1 MRFQCSSCGRI
12 VAVDDV
18 DAGIMV
24 QCGHCGSVV
33 QVPPTRLSRGS
44 VIADFII
51 RRTIGQ
57 GGMGTVY
64 LSHQIT
70 LDRPAALKILAESY
84 TNNAEFVA
92 CFIKEARAAAKLNHP
107 HIVQA
112 YAVGEDDGLL
122 YFAMENIDGET
133 MKDVLE
139 REGVIPVDQALN
151 IIQQIAEALNYAWNE
166 QKLIHCDIKPDNI
179 MLTSTGR
186 AKLADLGLARVT
198 GDMSDAD
205 DDEVMGTPQYISP
218 EALTGAPM
226 DTRSDIYSLGA
237 TFYQL
242 VTGRLAFDGSTAAE
256 IAKKH
261 LAEPL
266 IPPRS
271 VNKDIPESVSRII
284 MKMMAKNPSMRY
296 QDASELIDDL
306 RNARRGKLAGPA
318 TESEILSGGVSRTS
332 ARVVRPAG
340 GAAMAGVGVPDP
352 QNDRARNLY
361 NLKKRQQDEARKAR
375 MMITIACVVLVLT
388 VGGGLGFVWWWNNL
402 GPRAKAKL
410 EEKKRLE
417 AEAHRNRDT
426 ELSLAVDA
434 IEALRRD
441 DAPAREV
448 LAKCEEFILHDYKP
462 SPDSVKDEQAPNRFN
477 AVYLEVDESLLASAR
492 DAESRKLLRAIAQ
505 RKSEAEAAEVARL
518 RALQTAEERR
528 IADEFAQKAEQ
539 RRQEQSARNAMELSE
554 RLVREKEYFAGTMI
568 EQTRHEHLDRAERDY
583 ADWFQTLDR
592 NAQDTDE
599 AVAEVARPYRD
610 WARTVLDNIA
620 GAKAIREN
628 TYNGNTILADTQIGY
643 GPSGICRV
651 KSINNG
657 LVKAVMVDGKM
668 FQFEFDEL
676 PLKQRLVLLKKGAG
690 EAGHSDALYFYL
702 LLYGD
707 FAGAKTIAADDEN
720 AKEITEYVISSY
732 FKYAIEN
739 ADEKGLEELKEKYGS
754 MREFRNAMSA
764 LNKQTNP

>member
-12 VAVDDV
+12 VAVDDI

-51 RRTIGQ
+51 RRAIGQ

-84 TNNAEFVA
+84 ANNAEFVA
-92 CFIKEARAAAKLNHP
+92 LFIKEARAAAKLNHP

-151 IIQQIAEALNYAWNE
+151 VIQQIAEALNYAWIE

-237 TFYQL
+237 TFYQF
-242 VTGRLAFDGSTAAE
+242 VTGRLAFDGATAAE

-261 LAEPL
+261 LTEPL

-306 RNARRGKLAGPA
+306 RNARRGKLAGPS
-318 TESEILSGGVSRTS
+318 TDSEVLVSKNS
-332 ARVVRPAG
+332 ARVARPSGGGTVLDAG
-340 GAAMAGVGVPDP
+340 ADR
-352 QNDRARNLY
+352 QNDRARNIY
-361 NLKKRQQDEARKAR
+361 NLKKRQQDEARKTQT
-375 MMITIACVVLVLT
+375 MILIACLVLVVSLIAA
-388 VGGGLGFVWWWNNL
+388 GILFYFNN
-402 GPRAKAKL
+402 AKAQ
-410 EEKKRLE
+410 EERRQKEALE
-417 AEAHRNRDT
+417 AAERELQRDT
-426 ELSLAVDA
+426 PMTLAVDEIVA
-434 IEALRRD
+434 FSRANPTDKRGLLDKGEAFI
-441 DAPAREV
+441 
-448 LAKCEEFILHDYKP
+448 AKNYQPTKP
-462 SPDSVKDEQAPNRFN
+462 KEDQALMTFR
-477 AVYLEVDESLLASAR
+477 AVFQEVDEAMMTSTR
-492 DAESRKLLRAIAQ
+492 DLESRKLRKQIAQ
-505 RKSEAEAAEVARL
+505 RKDDAEAREEARRRAE
-518 RALQTAEERR
+518 QAEQDR
-528 IADEFAQKAEQ
+528 QKAEEYA
-539 RRQEQSARNAMELSE
+539 RQAAQLRKEQSARTAMELSE
-554 RLVREKEYFAGTMI
+554 RLAREKEYFVGHMI
-568 EQTRHEHLDRAERDY
+568 DQTRHEHLDRAEKDY
-583 ADWFQTLDR
+583 ADWFQNLDR
-592 NAQDTDE
+592 YSQDSDE

-610 WARTVLDNIA
+610 WAKAVLDNIA

-657 LVKAVMVDGKM
+657 VVKAVMVDNKP
-668 FQFEFDEL
+668 FQFDFDDL

-690 EAGHSDALYFYL
+690 EAGHADALYFYL
-702 LLYGD
+702 LLYGE
-707 FAGAKTIAADDEN
+707 FAGAKEIAADDEA
-720 AKEITEYVISSY
+720 AKEITSYVIASY
-732 FKYAIEN
+732 FKHALDI
-739 ADEKGLEELKEKYGS
+739 ADEKGLEELKAKYGT
-754 MREFRNAMSA
+754 MREFRNALSA
-764 LNKQTNP
+764 RNKQNNP

>member
-12 VAVDDV
+12 VAVDDI

-51 RRTIGQ
+51 RRAIGQ

-84 TNNAEFVA
+84 ANNAEFVA
-92 CFIKEARAAAKLNHP
+92 LFIKEARAAAKLNHP

-151 IIQQIAEALNYAWNE
+151 VIQQIAEALNYAWIE

-237 TFYQL
+237 TFYQF
-242 VTGRLAFDGSTAAE
+242 VTGRLAFDGATAAE

-261 LAEPL
+261 LTEPL

-306 RNARRGKLAGPA
+306 RNARRGKLAGPS
-318 TESEILSGGVSRTS
+318 TDSEVLVSKNSARAARPSGGGTVLD
-332 ARVVRPAG
+332 AG
-340 GAAMAGVGVPDP
+340 ADR
-352 QNDRARNLY
+352 QNDRARNIY
-361 NLKKRQQDEARKAR
+361 NLKKRQQDEARKTQT
-375 MMITIACVVLVLT
+375 MILIACLVLVVSLIAA
-388 VGGGLGFVWWWNNL
+388 GILFYFNN
-402 GPRAKAKL
+402 AKAQ
-410 EEKKRLE
+410 EERRQKEALE
-417 AEAHRNRDT
+417 AAERELQRDT
-426 ELSLAVDA
+426 PMTLAVDEIVA
-434 IEALRRD
+434 FSRANPTDKRGLLD
-441 DAPAREV
+441 
-448 LAKCEEFILHDYKP
+448 KCEAFIAKNYQPTKP
-462 SPDSVKDEQAPNRFN
+462 KEDQALMTFR
-477 AVYLEVDESLLASAR
+477 AVFQEVDEAMMTSTR
-492 DAESRKLLRAIAQ
+492 DLESRKLRKQIAQ
-505 RKSEAEAAEVARL
+505 RKDDAEAREEARRRAE
-518 RALQTAEERR
+518 QAEQDR
-528 IADEFAQKAEQ
+528 QKAEEYA
-539 RRQEQSARNAMELSE
+539 RQAAQLRKEQSARTAMELSE
-554 RLVREKEYFAGTMI
+554 RLAREKEYFVGHMI
-568 EQTRHEHLDRAERDY
+568 DQTRHEHLDRAEKDY
-583 ADWFQTLDR
+583 ADWFQNLDR
-592 NAQDTDE
+592 YSQDSDE

-610 WARTVLDNIA
+610 WAKAVLDNIA

-657 LVKAVMVDGKM
+657 VVKAVMVDNKP
-668 FQFEFDEL
+668 FQFDFDDL

-690 EAGHSDALYFYL
+690 EAGHADALYFYL
-702 LLYGD
+702 LLYGE
-707 FAGAKTIAADDEN
+707 FAGAKEIVADDEA
-720 AKEITEYVISSY
+720 AKEITSYVIASY
-732 FKYAIEN
+732 FKHALDI
-739 ADEKGLEELKEKYGS
+739 ADEKGLEELKAKYGT
-754 MREFRNAMSA
+754 MREFRNALSA
-764 LNKQTNP
+764 RNKQNNP

>member
-12 VAVDDV
+12 VAVDDI

-51 RRTIGQ
+51 RRAIGQ

-84 TNNAEFVA
+84 ANNAEFVA
-92 CFIKEARAAAKLNHP
+92 LFIKEARAAAKLNHP

-151 IIQQIAEALNYAWNE
+151 IIQQIAEALNYAWIE

-237 TFYQL
+237 TFYQF
-242 VTGRLAFDGSTAAE
+242 VTGRLAFDGATAAE

-261 LAEPL
+261 LTEPL

-306 RNARRGKLAGPA
+306 RNARRGKLAGPS
-318 TESEILSGGVSRTS
+318 TDSEVLVSKNSARAARPSGGGTVLD
-332 ARVVRPAG
+332 AG
-340 GAAMAGVGVPDP
+340 ADR
-352 QNDRARNLY
+352 QNDRARNIY
-361 NLKKRQQDEARKAR
+361 NLKKRQQDEARKTQT
-375 MMITIACVVLVLT
+375 MILIACLVLVVSLIAA
-388 VGGGLGFVWWWNNL
+388 GILFYFNN
-402 GPRAKAKL
+402 AKAQ
-410 EEKKRLE
+410 EERRQKEALE
-417 AEAHRNRDT
+417 AAERELQRDT
-426 ELSLAVDA
+426 PMTLAVDEIVA
-434 IEALRRD
+434 FSRANPTDKRGLLD
-441 DAPAREV
+441 
-448 LAKCEEFILHDYKP
+448 KCEAFIAKNYQPTKP
-462 SPDSVKDEQAPNRFN
+462 KEDQALMTFR
-477 AVYLEVDESLLASAR
+477 AVFQEVDEAMMTSTR
-492 DAESRKLLRAIAQ
+492 DLESRKLRKQIAQ
-505 RKSEAEAAEVARL
+505 RKDDAEAREEARRRAE
-518 RALQTAEERR
+518 QAEQDR
-528 IADEFAQKAEQ
+528 QKAEEYA
-539 RRQEQSARNAMELSE
+539 RQAAQLRKEQSARTAMELSE
-554 RLVREKEYFAGTMI
+554 RLAREKEYFVGHMI
-568 EQTRHEHLDRAERDY
+568 DQTRHEHLDRAEKDY
-583 ADWFQTLDR
+583 ADWFQNLDR
-592 NAQDTDE
+592 YSQDSDE

-610 WARTVLDNIA
+610 WAKAVLDNIA

-657 LVKAVMVDGKM
+657 VVKAVMVDNKP
-668 FQFEFDEL
+668 FQFDFDDL

-690 EAGHSDALYFYL
+690 EAGHADALYFYL
-702 LLYGD
+702 LLYGE
-707 FAGAKTIAADDEN
+707 FAGAKEIAADDEA
-720 AKEITEYVISSY
+720 AKEITSYVIASY
-732 FKYAIEN
+732 FKHALEIAY
-739 ADEKGLEELKEKYGS
+739 EKGLEELKSKYGT
-754 MREFRNAMSA
+754 MREFRNALSA
-764 LNKQTNP
+764 RNKQNNP

>member
-12 VAVDDV
+12 VAVDDI

-51 RRTIGQ
+51 RRAIGQ

-84 TNNAEFVA
+84 ANNAEFVA
-92 CFIKEARAAAKLNHP
+92 LFIKEARAAAKLNHP

-151 IIQQIAEALNYAWNE
+151 VIQQIAEALNYAWIE

-237 TFYQL
+237 TFYQF

-261 LAEPL
+261 LTEPL
-266 IPPRS
+266 IPPRA

-284 MKMMAKNPSMRY
+284 IKMMAKNPSMRY

-318 TESEILSGGVSRTS
+318 TESEILNGGIRPSTRAART
-332 ARVVRPAG
+332 PG
-340 GAAMAGVGVPDP
+340 GTVIAGVPEAK
-352 QNDRARNLY
+352 NDRARNIY
-361 NLKKRQQDEARKAR
+361 NLKKRQQDEARKTR
-375 MMITIACVVLVLT
+375 VMILIACIVLVVAL
-388 VGGGLGFVWWWNNL
+388 VLGGIAWYFNN
-402 GPRAKAKL
+402 AKAR
-410 EEKKRLE
+410 EERARRE
-417 AEAHRNRDT
+417 AAEAKERELQRDT
-426 ELSLAVDA
+426 PMTLAVDEIVA
-434 IEALRRD
+434 FSRENPTDKRGLLDKCEAYIAKNFQPGKPKEEQAEMTFRAVFLEVDETMMASARDLESRKLRKLIAQRRD
-441 DAPAREV
+441 DA
-448 LAKCEEFILHDYKP
+448 
-462 SPDSVKDEQAPNRFN
+462 
-477 AVYLEVDESLLASAR
+477 
-492 DAESRKLLRAIAQ
+492 
-505 RKSEAEAAEVARL
+505 EAAEEAR
-518 RALQTAEERR
+518 RR
-528 IADEFAQKAEQ
+528 AEQ
-539 RRQEQSARNAMELSE
+539 AAEDKRKAREYAEQADQLRREQSARLAMELSE
-554 RLVREKEYFAGTMI
+554 RLARDKEYFAGRMI
-568 EQTRHEHLDRAERDY
+568 DQTRHEHLDRVEKDY
-583 ADWFQTLDR
+583 ADWYQTLER
-592 NAQDTDE
+592 QSQDSDE
-599 AVAEVARPYRD
+599 AIAEVARPYRD
-610 WARTVLDNIA
+610 WARSVLDNIA

-628 TYNGNTILADTQIGY
+628 TYNGNTILADTQVGY
-643 GPSGICRV
+643 GPSGICSV

-657 LVKAVMVDGKM
+657 IVKAVMVDGKP
-668 FQFEFDEL
+668 FQFEFDDL
-676 PLKQRLVLLKKGAG
+676 PLTQRLVLLKKGAG
-690 EAGHSDALYFYL
+690 EAGHTDALYFYL

-707 FAGAKTIAADDEN
+707 FAGAKTIAADDEA
-720 AKEITEYVISSY
+720 AKEITAYVIASY
-732 FKYAIEN
+732 FKLALDD
-739 ADEKGLEELKEKYGS
+739 ADEKEIGELRSKYGT
-754 MREFRNAMSA
+754 MREFRNALA
-764 LNKQTNP
+764 AKNRQNNP

>member
-51 RRTIGQ
+51 RRAIGQ

-84 TNNAEFVA
+84 ANNAEFVA
-92 CFIKEARAAAKLNHP
+92 LFIKEARAAAKLNHP

-151 IIQQIAEALNYAWNE
+151 IIQQIAEALNYAWIE

-198 GDMSDAD
+198 DDMSDSD
-205 DDEVMGTPQYISP
+205 EDEVMGTPQYISP

-237 TFYQL
+237 TFYQF

-261 LAEPL
+261 LTEPL

-284 MKMMAKNPSMRY
+284 IKMMAKNPSMRY

-306 RNARRGKLAGPA
+306 RNARRGKIAGPS
-318 TESEILSGGVSRTS
+318 TESEILSGGSQTS
-332 ARVVRPAG
+332 ARVARPVGGSTVLAG
-340 GAAMAGVGVPDP
+340 SAEPK
-352 QNDRARNLY
+352 NDRARNIY
-361 NLKKRQQDEARKAR
+361 NLKKRQQDEARKTR
-375 MMITIACVVLVLT
+375 TMILIACVVLVVSL
-388 VGGGLGFVWWWNNL
+388 VAAGILFYFNN
-402 GPRAKAKL
+402 AKAR
-410 EEKKRLE
+410 EERARKE
-417 AEAHRNRDT
+417 AAEAAERELQRDT
-426 ELSLAVDA
+426 PMTLAVDEIVA
-434 IEALRRD
+434 FSRANPSDKKGLLEKCEAYIAKDFQPGKPKEEQAEITFRAVFLEVDEAMMASTRDLESRKLRKLIAQRRD
-441 DAPAREV
+441 DA
-448 LAKCEEFILHDYKP
+448 
-462 SPDSVKDEQAPNRFN
+462 
-477 AVYLEVDESLLASAR
+477 
-492 DAESRKLLRAIAQ
+492 
-505 RKSEAEAAEVARL
+505 EAAEEARR
-518 RALQTAEERR
+518 RAQQAEEDRR
-528 IADEFAQKAEQ
+528 RADEYAQQADQLRK
-539 RRQEQSARNAMELSE
+539 EQSARTAMELSE
-554 RLVREKEYFAGTMI
+554 RLIREKEYFAGRMI

-583 ADWFQTLDR
+583 ADWYQTLDR
-592 NAQDTDE
+592 QAQDPDE
-599 AVAEVARPYRD
+599 AIASVARPYRD

-643 GPSGICRV
+643 GPSGICYV

-657 LVKAVMVDGKM
+657 IVKAAMVDKKL
-668 FQFEFDEL
+668 FQFNFDDL
-676 PLKQRLVLLKKGAG
+676 PLTQRLVLLKKGAG

-707 FAGAKTIAADDEN
+707 FEGAKTIAADDDT
-720 AKEITEYVISSY
+720 AKEITSYVINSY
-732 FKYAIEN
+732 FSHALED
-739 ADEKGLEELKEKYGS
+739 ADQKEIDELKAKYGNL
-754 MREFRNAMSA
+754 REFRNAMA
-764 LNKQTNP
+764 NRKQNNP

>member
-12 VAVDDV
+12 VAVDDI

-51 RRTIGQ
+51 RRAIGQ

-84 TNNAEFVA
+84 ANNAEFVA
-92 CFIKEARAAAKLNHP
+92 LFIKEARAAAKLNHP

-139 REGVIPVDQALN
+139 REGAIPVDQALN
-151 IIQQIAEALNYAWNE
+151 VIQQIAEALNYAWVE

-198 GDMSDAD
+198 GDMSDSD

-237 TFYQL
+237 TFYQF
-242 VTGRLAFDGSTAAE
+242 VTGRLAFDGNSAAE

-261 LAEPL
+261 LTEPL

-306 RNARRGKLAGPA
+306 RNARRGKLAGPS
-318 TESEILSGGVSRTS
+318 TESEILAAGSKTATRVARPVGGGTVLD
-332 ARVVRPAG
+332 
-340 GAAMAGVGVPDP
+340 GAVDR
-352 QNDRARNLY
+352 QNDRARNIY
-361 NLKKRQQDEARKAR
+361 NLKKRQQDEARRTRVVILIACLVLLVSLVAAGILFYFNNAKAR
-375 MMITIACVVLVLT
+375 EE
-388 VGGGLGFVWWWNNL
+388 
-402 GPRAKAKL
+402 RARREA
-410 EEKKRLE
+410 
-417 AEAHRNRDT
+417 AEAAERELQRDT
-426 ELSLAVDA
+426 PMTLAVDEIVA
-434 IEALRRD
+434 FSRANPTDKRGLLDKCEAFIAKNFRPTKPKEDEALMTFR
-441 DAPAREV
+441 
-448 LAKCEEFILHDYKP
+448 
-462 SPDSVKDEQAPNRFN
+462 
-477 AVYLEVDESLLASAR
+477 AVFQEVDEGMMSSTR
-492 DAESRKLLRAIAQ
+492 DLEARKLRKLIAQ
-505 RKSEAEAAEVARL
+505 RKDDAEAAEEARR
-518 RALQTAEERR
+518 RAEQAA
-528 IADEFAQKAEQ
+528 ADKQKAEEYAQ
-539 RRQEQSARNAMELSE
+539 QAAQLRKEQSARNALALSE
-554 RLVREKEYFAGTMI
+554 RLVQEKEYFAGRMI
-568 EQTRHEHLDRAERDY
+568 EQTRHDHLDRAEKDY
-583 ADWFQTLDR
+583 ADWCQTLER
-592 NAQDTDE
+592 HTQDSDE
-599 AVAEVARPYRD
+599 AVAEIARPYRD
-610 WARTVLDNIA
+610 WARVVLDSIA

-628 TYNGNTILADTQIGY
+628 TYNGNTILADTQIGF

-657 LVKAVMVDGKM
+657 VVKAVTVDNKP
-668 FQFEFDEL
+668 FQFDFDEL

-690 EAGHSDALYFYL
+690 EAGHTDALYFYL

-707 FAGAKTIAADDEN
+707 FAGAKEIAADDDN
-720 AKEITEYVISSY
+720 AKAITDYVIASY
-732 FKYAIEN
+732 FKHAIEN
-739 ADEKGLEELKEKYGS
+739 ADEKALDDLKARYGT

-764 LNKQTNP
+764 RNKSTNP

>member
-12 VAVDDV
+12 VAVDDI

-51 RRTIGQ
+51 RRAIGQ

-84 TNNAEFVA
+84 ANNAEFVA
-92 CFIKEARAAAKLNHP
+92 LFIKEARAAAKLNHP

-151 IIQQIAEALNYAWNE
+151 IIQQIAEALNYAWIE

-198 GDMSDAD
+198 GDMNDSEE
-205 DDEVMGTPQYISP
+205 DEVMGTPQYISP

-237 TFYQL
+237 TFYQF
-242 VTGRLAFDGSTAAE
+242 VTGRLAFDGATAAE

-261 LAEPL
+261 LTEPL

-306 RNARRGKLAGPA
+306 RNARRGKLAGPS
-318 TESEILSGGVSRTS
+318 TDSEVLVGGSKN
-332 ARVVRPAG
+332 APRVARPAG
-340 GAAMAGVGVPDP
+340 GGTVLDGSGDR
-352 QNDRARNLY
+352 QNDRARNIY
-361 NLKKRQQDEARKAR
+361 NLKKRQQDEARKTQN
-375 MMITIACVVLVLT
+375 MILIAAIVLVISLIAA
-388 VGGGLGFVWWWNNL
+388 GILFYFNN
-402 GPRAKAKL
+402 AKAR
-410 EEKKRLE
+410 EERARRE
-417 AEAHRNRDT
+417 AAEAVERELQRDT
-426 ELSLAVDA
+426 AMTLAVDEIVA
-434 IEALRRD
+434 FSRTNPSDKRGLLD
-441 DAPAREV
+441 
-448 LAKCEEFILHDYKP
+448 KCEFFISKNYQPGKP
-462 SPDSVKDEQAPNRFN
+462 KEEQALMTFR
-477 AVYLEVDESLLASAR
+477 AVFQEVDESMMASAR
-492 DAESRKLLRAIAQ
+492 DLEARKLRKLIAQ
-505 RKSEAEAAEVARL
+505 RKDDAEAAAEARQ
-518 RALQTAEERR
+518 RAEQAAADRRRAEEYAQQADQLRR
-528 IADEFAQKAEQ
+528 
-539 RRQEQSARNAMELSE
+539 EQSARTAMELAE
-554 RLVREKEYFAGTMI
+554 RLAREKEYFAGRMI
-568 EQTRHEHLDRAERDY
+568 DQTRHEHLDRAEKDY

-592 NAQDTDE
+592 NAQDSDE

-628 TYNGNTILADTQIGY
+628 TYNGNTILAETQIGY
-643 GPSGICRV
+643 GPSGICLV

-657 LVKAVMVDGKM
+657 IVKAAMVDGKL
-668 FQFEFDEL
+668 FQFDFDDL

-707 FAGAKTIAADDEN
+707 FAGAKTIAADDDN
-720 AKEITEYVISSY
+720 AKAVTAYVIDSY
-732 FKYAIEN
+732 FKHAIEN
-739 ADEKGLEELKEKYGS
+739 ADEKSLEDLKEKYGT
-754 MREFRNAMSA
+754 MREFRNALSA
-764 LNKQTNP
+764 WTKQNNP

>member
-51 RRTIGQ
+51 RRAIGQ

-84 TNNAEFVA
+84 ANNAEFVA
-92 CFIKEARAAAKLNHP
+92 LFIKEARAAAKLNHP

-133 MKDVLE
+133 MKDVLA

-151 IIQQIAEALNYAWNE
+151 IIQQIAEALNYAWIE

-226 DTRSDIYSLGA
+226 DARSDIYSLGA
-237 TFYQL
+237 TFYQF

-261 LAEPL
+261 LTEPL

-271 VNKDIPESVSRII
+271 VNRDIPESVSRII
-284 MKMMAKNPSMRY
+284 IKMMAKNPSMRY

-306 RNARRGKLAGPA
+306 RNARRGKVAGPA
-318 TESEILSGGVSRTS
+318 TDSEILMGGGPGISSRIS
-332 ARVVRPAG
+332 RPG
-340 GAAMAGVGVPDP
+340 GAALAGSSEPK
-352 QNDRARNLY
+352 NDRARNIY
-361 NLKKRQQDEARKAR
+361 NLKKRQQDEARKTQ
-375 MMITIACVVLVLT
+375 MMILIACAVLIVSL
-388 VGGGLGFVWWWNNL
+388 VAAGILFYFNN
-402 GPRAKAKL
+402 AKAR
-410 EEKKRLE
+410 EERARRE
-417 AEAHRNRDT
+417 AAEAAERELQRDT
-426 ELSLAVDA
+426 PMTLAVDEIVA
-434 IEALRRD
+434 YSRSNPYDKKGLLE
-441 DAPAREV
+441 
-448 LAKCEEFILHDYKP
+448 KCEAFINKKFEP
-462 SPDSVKDEQAPNRFN
+462 EQGRAKEEN
-477 AVYLEVDESLLASAR
+477 AEMVFRAIFLEVDEAMMASAR
-492 DAESRKLLRAIAQ
+492 DLEVRKLRKHIAELRD
-505 RKSEAEAAEVARL
+505 K
-518 RALQTAEERR
+518 AEEEEENRR
-528 IADEFAQKAEQ
+528 RRAQADEDRRRADEYKEHAEQ
-539 RRQEQSARNAMELSE
+539 LRKEQNARAAMELSE
-554 RLVREKEYFAGTMI
+554 RLIREKEYFAACMI
-568 EQTRHEHLDRAERDY
+568 DQTRHEHLDRVEQDY
-583 ADWFQTLDR
+583 ADWYRTLDR
-592 NAQDTDE
+592 IVQGSEDV
-599 AVAEVARPYRD
+599 VADVARPYRD
-610 WARTVLDNIA
+610 WARSVLDNIA
-620 GAKAIREN
+620 GARAIREN

-643 GPSGICRV
+643 GPSGICTV

-657 LVKAVMVDGKM
+657 VVKAALVDKKL
-668 FQFEFDEL
+668 FQFNFDDL
-676 PLKQRLVLLKKGAG
+676 PLSQRLVLLKKGAG
-690 EAGHSDALYFYL
+690 EADYSDALYFYL

-707 FAGAKTIAADDEN
+707 FEGAKTIAADDDA
-720 AKEITEYVISSY
+720 AKEITSYVIASY
-732 FKYAIEN
+732 FNHALEN
-739 ADEKGLEELKEKYGS
+739 ADQKDLDELKAKYGK
-754 MREFRNAMSA
+754 MPEFRSAMA
-764 LNKQTNP
+764 ARKQNNP

>member
-12 VAVDDV
+12 VAVDDI

-51 RRTIGQ
+51 RRAIGQ

-84 TNNAEFVA
+84 ANNAEFVA
-92 CFIKEARAAAKLNHP
+92 LFIKEARAAAKLNHP

-133 MKDVLE
+133 MKDVLA

-151 IIQQIAEALNYAWNE
+151 IIQQIAEALNYAWIE

-226 DTRSDIYSLGA
+226 DARSDIYSLGA
-237 TFYQL
+237 TFYQF
-242 VTGRLAFDGSTAAE
+242 VTGRLAFDGATAAE

-261 LAEPL
+261 LTEPL

-306 RNARRGKLAGPA
+306 RNARRGKLAGPS
-318 TESEILSGGVSRTS
+318 TDSEVLSGVSKTGTLI
-332 ARVVRPAG
+332 ARPTGGTVLE
-340 GAAMAGVGVPDP
+340 GAAER
-352 QNDRARNLY
+352 QNDRARNIY
-361 NLKKRQQDEARKAR
+361 NLKKRQQDEARKTR
-375 MMITIACVVLVLT
+375 IVILIACLVL
-388 VGGGLGFVWWWNNL
+388 FVSLVAAGILFYFNN
-402 GPRAKAKL
+402 AKAR
-410 EEKKRLE
+410 EERARKE
-417 AEAHRNRDT
+417 AAAAVERELQRDT
-426 ELSLAVDA
+426 PMTLAVDEIVA
-434 IEALRRD
+434 FSHANPTDKRGLLE
-441 DAPAREV
+441 
-448 LAKCEEFILHDYKP
+448 KCEAFIAKNFEPTKP
-462 SPDSVKDEQAPNRFN
+462 KEEQALMTFRAIFQ
-477 AVYLEVDESLLASAR
+477 EVDEAVMASTR
-492 DAESRKLLRAIAQ
+492 DLESRKLRKQIAQ
-505 RKSEAEAAEVARL
+505 LKDEAEAAEDAKR
-518 RALQTAEERR
+518 RAEQAAEDRRKAEEY
-528 IADEFAQKAEQ
+528 AQQAEQ
-539 RRQEQSARNAMELSE
+539 LRKEQSARRAMELSE
-554 RLVREKEYFAGTMI
+554 RLAREKEYFAWRMI
-568 EQTRHEHLDRAERDY
+568 DQSLRDHMDRVEKDY
-583 ADWFQTLDR
+583 ADWFQILDR
-592 NAQDTDE
+592 HAQDSDE
-599 AVAEVARPYRD
+599 AVATVARPYRD
-610 WARTVLDNIA
+610 WARNVLDNIA
-620 GAKAIREN
+620 GAKAIHEN
-628 TYNGNTILADTQIGY
+628 TYNGNTILAETQVGY
-643 GPSGICRV
+643 GPSGICTV

-657 LVKAVMVDGKM
+657 IVKAVMVDNKP
-668 FQFEFDEL
+668 FQFEFDDL
-676 PLKQRLVLLKKGAG
+676 PQKQRLVLLKKGAG

-707 FAGAKTIAADDEN
+707 FTGAKTIAADDN
-720 AKEITEYVISSY
+720 SAKEIVAYVIASY
-732 FKYAIEN
+732 FEHALEDS
-739 ADEKGLEELKEKYGS
+739 DEKSRAELQAKYGT
-754 MREFRNAMSA
+754 MREFRSA
-764 LNKQTNP
+764 LSAWNKQHNP

>member
-1 MRFQCSSCGRI
+1 

-51 RRTIGQ
+51 RRAIGQ

-84 TNNAEFVA
+84 ANNAEFVA
-92 CFIKEARAAAKLNHP
+92 LFIKEARAAAKLNHP

-151 IIQQIAEALNYAWNE
+151 IIQQIAEALNYAWIE

-198 GDMSDAD
+198 GDMSDSD
-205 DDEVMGTPQYISP
+205 EDEVMGTPQYISP

-237 TFYQL
+237 TFYQF

-261 LAEPL
+261 LTEPL

-284 MKMMAKNPSMRY
+284 IKMMAKNPSMRY

-306 RNARRGKLAGPA
+306 RNARRGKIAGPS
-318 TESEILSGGVSRTS
+318 TESEILSGGSQSSTRV
-332 ARVVRPAG
+332 ARPVGGGTVLAG
-340 GAAMAGVGVPDP
+340 ATDP
-352 QNDRARNLY
+352 KNDRARNIY
-361 NLKKRQQDEARKAR
+361 NLKKRQQDEARKTR
-375 MMITIACVVLVLT
+375 TMIMIACAVL
-388 VGGGLGFVWWWNNL
+388 FVSLIAAGILFYFNN
-402 GPRAKAKL
+402 AKAR
-410 EEKKRLE
+410 EERARKE
-417 AEAHRNRDT
+417 AAEAAERELQRDT
-426 ELSLAVDA
+426 EMTRAVDEIVA
-434 IEALRRD
+434 FSRVNPTDRKALLEKCEAYIAMDYQPGKPKEEQAEMTFRAVFLEVDEAMMASARDLESRKLRKLIAQRRD
-441 DAPAREV
+441 DA
-448 LAKCEEFILHDYKP
+448 
-462 SPDSVKDEQAPNRFN
+462 
-477 AVYLEVDESLLASAR
+477 
-492 DAESRKLLRAIAQ
+492 
-505 RKSEAEAAEVARL
+505 EAAEEARRRAQQAEEDRRRADEYAQQADRL
-518 RALQTAEERR
+518 R
-528 IADEFAQKAEQ
+528 K
-539 RRQEQSARNAMELSE
+539 EQSARTAMELSE
-554 RLVREKEYFAGTMI
+554 RLVREKEYFAGRMI
-568 EQTRHEHLDRAERDY
+568 EQTHHEHLDRAERDY
-583 ADWFQTLDR
+583 ADWYQTLDR
-592 NAQDTDE
+592 QSQDPDE
-599 AVAEVARPYRD
+599 AVASVARPYRD
-610 WARTVLDNIA
+610 WAKTVLDNIA

-643 GPSGICRV
+643 GPSGICYV

-657 LVKAVMVDGKM
+657 IVKAAMVDKKL
-668 FQFEFDEL
+668 FQFNFDDL
-676 PLKQRLVLLKKGAG
+676 PLSQRLVLLKKGAG

-707 FAGAKTIAADDEN
+707 FEGAKTIAADDDT
-720 AKEITEYVISSY
+720 AKEITSYVINSY
-732 FKYAIEN
+732 FNHALED
-739 ADEKGLEELKEKYGS
+739 ADQKEIDELKAKYGNL
-754 MREFRNAMSA
+754 REFRSAMA
-764 LNKQTNP
+764 NRKQNNP

>member
-12 VAVDDV
+12 VAVDDI

-51 RRTIGQ
+51 RRAIGQ

-92 CFIKEARAAAKLNHP
+92 LFIKEARAAAKLNHP

-139 REGVIPVDQALN
+139 REGAIPVDQALN
-151 IIQQIAEALNYAWNE
+151 VIQQIAEALNYAWVE

-237 TFYQL
+237 TFYQF

-261 LAEPL
+261 LTEPL

-284 MKMMAKNPSMRY
+284 MKMMAKNPAMRY

-318 TESEILSGGVSRTS
+318 TESEILNGGGKPASHVARPVGGGTVLAS
-332 ARVVRPAG
+332 AA
-340 GAAMAGVGVPDP
+340 DH
-352 QNDRARNLY
+352 QNDRARNIY
-361 NLKKRQQDEARKAR
+361 NLKKRQQDEARKTR
-375 MMITIACVVLVLT
+375 VMILIAGLVLL
-388 VGGGLGFVWWWNNL
+388 VSLVAAGILFYFNN
-402 GPRAKAKL
+402 AKAR
-410 EEKKRLE
+410 EERARKE
-417 AEAHRNRDT
+417 AAEAAERELQRDT
-426 ELSLAVDA
+426 PMTLAVDEIVAFSRANPTDKRGLLDKCEAFIAKNFQPTKPKEDQALMTFRA
-434 IEALRRD
+434 IFQEVDESMMTSTRDLESRKLRKLIAQRRD
-441 DAPAREV
+441 DA
-448 LAKCEEFILHDYKP
+448 
-462 SPDSVKDEQAPNRFN
+462 
-477 AVYLEVDESLLASAR
+477 
-492 DAESRKLLRAIAQ
+492 
-505 RKSEAEAAEVARL
+505 EAAEEARR
-518 RALQTAEERR
+518 RAEQAAEDKRK
-528 IADEFAQKAEQ
+528 ADEYA
-539 RRQEQSARNAMELSE
+539 RQADQLRKEQSARTAQELAE
-554 RLVREKEYFAGTMI
+554 RLVREKEYFAGRMI
-568 EQTRHEHLDRAERDY
+568 DQTRHDHLDRAEKDY
-583 ADWFQTLDR
+583 ADWFQNLDR
-592 NAQDTDE
+592 HAQDSDE

-610 WARTVLDNIA
+610 WARIVLDDIA

-651 KSINNG
+651 RSINNG
-657 LVKAVMVDGKM
+657 IVKAVMVDGKL
-668 FQFEFDEL
+668 FQFDFDEL

-690 EAGHSDALYFYL
+690 EAGHADALYFYL

-707 FAGAKTIAADDEN
+707 FAGAKEIVADDDE
-720 AKEITEYVISSY
+720 AKKIADYVIASY
-732 FKYAIEN
+732 FKYALEN
-739 ADEKGLEELKEKYGS
+739 ADEKTLDELKAKYGT
-754 MREFRNAMSA
+754 MREFRNALSA
-764 LNKQTNP
+764 RNRQTNP

>member
-12 VAVDDV
+12 VAVDDI

-51 RRTIGQ
+51 RRAIGQ

-84 TNNAEFVA
+84 ANNAEFVA
-92 CFIKEARAAAKLNHP
+92 LFIKEARAAAKLNHP

-133 MKDVLE
+133 MKDVLD
-139 REGVIPVDQALN
+139 REGAIPVDQALN
-151 IIQQIAEALNYAWNE
+151 VIQQIAEALNYAWIE

-198 GDMSDAD
+198 GDMSDAE

-237 TFYQL
+237 TFYQF

-261 LAEPL
+261 LTEPL

-284 MKMMAKNPSMRY
+284 IKMMAKNPSMRY

-306 RNARRGKLAGPA
+306 RNARRGKIAGPA
-318 TESEILSGGVSRTS
+318 TESEVLSSGAKNASRVARPIGGGTVLD
-332 ARVVRPAG
+332 
-340 GAAMAGVGVPDP
+340 GAADR
-352 QNDRARNLY
+352 QNDRARNIY
-361 NLKKRQQDEARKAR
+361 NLKKRQQDEARKTR
-375 MMITIACVVLVLT
+375 VVIMIACFVLLISLAAAGVL
-388 VGGGLGFVWWWNNL
+388 FYFNN
-402 GPRAKAKL
+402 AKAR
-410 EEKKRLE
+410 EERARKE
-417 AEAHRNRDT
+417 AAEAAERERQRDT
-426 ELSLAVDA
+426 PMTLAVDEIVA
-434 IEALRRD
+434 FSRANPSDKRGLLDKCEAFIAKNFQPTKPKEDQALILFRTIFQEVDESMMSSTRDLESRKLRKLIAQRRD
-441 DAPAREV
+441 DA
-448 LAKCEEFILHDYKP
+448 
-462 SPDSVKDEQAPNRFN
+462 
-477 AVYLEVDESLLASAR
+477 
-492 DAESRKLLRAIAQ
+492 
-505 RKSEAEAAEVARL
+505 EAAEEARR
-518 RALQTAEERR
+518 RALQAAEDKRKAEEYAQQ
-528 IADEFAQKAEQ
+528 ADQLRK
-539 RRQEQSARNAMELSE
+539 EQSARIAMELSE
-554 RLVREKEYFAGTMI
+554 RLIREKEYFAGSMI
-568 EQTRHEHLDRAERDY
+568 EQTRHEHLERAEKDY

-592 NAQDTDE
+592 HSQDSDE
-599 AVAEVARPYRD
+599 AVASIARPYRD
-610 WARTVLDNIA
+610 WAKTVLDNIA

-628 TYNGNTILADTQIGY
+628 TYNGNTILAETQIGY

-657 LVKAVMVDGKM
+657 VVKAVMVDGKQ
-668 FQFEFDEL
+668 FQFNFDDL

-690 EAGHSDALYFYL
+690 EAGYTDALYFYL

-707 FAGAKTIAADDEN
+707 FAGAKEIVADDDS
-720 AKEITEYVISSY
+720 AKEIANYVIASY
-732 FKYAIEN
+732 FKHALEN
-739 ADEKGLEELKEKYGS
+739 ADEKMLEELKAKYGT
-754 MREFRNAMSA
+754 MREFRAALSA
-764 LNKQTNP
+764 RNGQAN

>member
-1 MRFQCSSCGRI
+1 
-12 VAVDDV
+12 
-18 DAGIMV
+18 MV

-51 RRTIGQ
+51 RRAIGQ

-84 TNNAEFVA
+84 ANNAEFVA
-92 CFIKEARAAAKLNHP
+92 LFIKEARAAAKLNHP

-151 IIQQIAEALNYAWNE
+151 IIQQIAEALNYAWIE

-198 GDMSDAD
+198 GDMNDAE

-237 TFYQL
+237 TFYQF
-242 VTGRLAFDGSTAAE
+242 VTGRLAFDGSSAAE

-261 LAEPL
+261 LTEPL

-271 VNKDIPESVSRII
+271 VNRDIPESVSRII

-318 TESEILSGGVSRTS
+318 TDSEVLAGGSKAA
-332 ARVVRPAG
+332 ARVARPVGGSTVLDGAG
-340 GAAMAGVGVPDP
+340 DR
-352 QNDRARNLY
+352 QNDRARNIY
-361 NLKKRQQDEARKAR
+361 NLKKRQQDEARRTRGVILIACIVLFISLVAAGILFYFNNAKAR
-375 MMITIACVVLVLT
+375 EE
-388 VGGGLGFVWWWNNL
+388 
-402 GPRAKAKL
+402 RARREA
-410 EEKKRLE
+410 
-417 AEAHRNRDT
+417 AEAAERELQRDT
-426 ELSLAVDA
+426 PMTLAVDEIVA
-434 IEALRRD
+434 FSRANPTDKRGLLD
-441 DAPAREV
+441 
-448 LAKCEEFILHDYKP
+448 KCEAFIAKDYQPTKP
-462 SPDSVKDEQAPNRFN
+462 KEDQALMTFR
-477 AVYLEVDESLLASAR
+477 AVFQEVDESMMSSTR
-492 DAESRKLLRAIAQ
+492 DLESRKLRKLIAQ
-505 RKSEAEAAEVARL
+505 RKDDAEAAEEARR
-518 RALQTAEERR
+518 RAEQAAEDKRR
-528 IADEFAQKAEQ
+528 ADEYAQQADQLRK
-539 RRQEQSARNAMELSE
+539 EQSARTAMELAE
-554 RLVREKEYFAGTMI
+554 RLLREKEYYAGRMI
-568 EQTRHEHLDRAERDY
+568 EQTRLEHLDRAERDY
-583 ADWFQTLDR
+583 ADWLQNLER
-592 NAQDTDE
+592 YAQDSDE

-610 WARTVLDNIA
+610 WAKAVQDNIA

-628 TYNGNTILADTQIGY
+628 TYNGNTILADTQVGY

-657 LVKAVMVDGKM
+657 IVKAVMVDNKP

-707 FAGAKTIAADDEN
+707 FAGAKEIAADDDN
-720 AKEITEYVISSY
+720 AKELTTYFINSY
-732 FKYAIEN
+732 FKHVLDI
-739 ADEKGLEELKEKYGS
+739 ADEKVLEEIKAKYGT

-764 LNKQTNP
+764 RNKQTNP

>member
-51 RRTIGQ
+51 RRAIGQ

-84 TNNAEFVA
+84 ANNAEFVA
-92 CFIKEARAAAKLNHP
+92 LFIKEARAAAKLNHP

-151 IIQQIAEALNYAWNE
+151 IIQQIAEALNYAWIE

-198 GDMSDAD
+198 GDMSDSD
-205 DDEVMGTPQYISP
+205 EDEVMGTPQYISP

-237 TFYQL
+237 TFYQF

-261 LAEPL
+261 LTEPL

-284 MKMMAKNPSMRY
+284 VKMMAKNPSMRY

-306 RNARRGKLAGPA
+306 RNARRGKIAGPS
-318 TESEILSGGVSRTS
+318 TESEILSGGSQTS
-332 ARVVRPAG
+332 ARVARPVGGSTVLAG
-340 GAAMAGVGVPDP
+340 ATDP
-352 QNDRARNLY
+352 KNDRARNIY
-361 NLKKRQQDEARKAR
+361 NLKKRQQDEARKTQT
-375 MMITIACVVLVLT
+375 MILIACAVLVVSLIAA
-388 VGGGLGFVWWWNNL
+388 GILFYFNN
-402 GPRAKAKL
+402 AKAR
-410 EEKKRLE
+410 EERARKE
-417 AEAHRNRDT
+417 AAEAAERELQRDT
-426 ELSLAVDA
+426 EMTRAVDEIVA
-434 IEALRRD
+434 FSRVNPTDRKALLEKCEAYIAMDYQPGKPKEEQAEMTFRAVFLEVDEAMMASARDLESRKLRKLIAQRRD
-441 DAPAREV
+441 DA
-448 LAKCEEFILHDYKP
+448 
-462 SPDSVKDEQAPNRFN
+462 
-477 AVYLEVDESLLASAR
+477 
-492 DAESRKLLRAIAQ
+492 
-505 RKSEAEAAEVARL
+505 EAAEEARRRAQQAEEDRRRADEYAQQADRL
-518 RALQTAEERR
+518 R
-528 IADEFAQKAEQ
+528 K
-539 RRQEQSARNAMELSE
+539 EQSARTAMELSE
-554 RLVREKEYFAGTMI
+554 RLVREKEYFAGRMI
-568 EQTRHEHLDRAERDY
+568 EQTHHEHLDRAERDY
-583 ADWFQTLDR
+583 ADWYQTLDR
-592 NAQDTDE
+592 QSQDPDE
-599 AVAEVARPYRD
+599 AVASVARPYRD
-610 WARTVLDNIA
+610 WAKTVLDNIA

-643 GPSGICRV
+643 GPSGICYV

-657 LVKAVMVDGKM
+657 IVKAAMVDKKL
-668 FQFEFDEL
+668 FQFNFDDL
-676 PLKQRLVLLKKGAG
+676 PLSQRLVLLKKGAG

-707 FAGAKTIAADDEN
+707 FEGAKTIAADDDT
-720 AKEITEYVISSY
+720 AKEITSYVINSY
-732 FKYAIEN
+732 FNHALED
-739 ADEKGLEELKEKYGS
+739 ADQKEIDELKAKYGNL
-754 MREFRNAMSA
+754 REFRSAMA
-764 LNKQTNP
+764 NRKQNNP

>member
-12 VAVDDV
+12 VAVDDI

-51 RRTIGQ
+51 RRAIGQ

-84 TNNAEFVA
+84 ANNAEFVA
-92 CFIKEARAAAKLNHP
+92 LFIKEARAAAKLNHP

-139 REGVIPVDQALN
+139 REGAIPVDQALN
-151 IIQQIAEALNYAWNE
+151 IIQQIAEALNYAWIE

-237 TFYQL
+237 TFYQF
-242 VTGRLAFDGSTAAE
+242 VTGRLAFDGNTAAE

-261 LAEPL
+261 LTEPL

-271 VNKDIPESVSRII
+271 VNKDIPETVSRII

-306 RNARRGKLAGPA
+306 RNARRGKLAGPS
-318 TESEILSGGVSRTS
+318 TESEILSSGAKNAVRV
-332 ARVVRPAG
+332 ARPSAG
-340 GAAMAGVGVPDP
+340 GTVIDGAGDR
-352 QNDRARNLY
+352 QNDRARNIY
-361 NLKKRQQDEARKAR
+361 NLKKRQQDEARKTKT
-375 MMITIACVVLVLT
+375 MILIACIVLVVSLIAA
-388 VGGGLGFVWWWNNL
+388 GILFYFNN
-402 GPRAKAKL
+402 AKAR
-410 EEKKRLE
+410 EERARKE
-417 AEAHRNRDT
+417 AAEAAERELQRDT
-426 ELSLAVDA
+426 PMTLAVDEIVA
-434 IEALRRD
+434 FSRANPTDKRGLLD
-441 DAPAREV
+441 
-448 LAKCEEFILHDYKP
+448 KCEAFIAKNFQPTKP
-462 SPDSVKDEQAPNRFN
+462 KEDQALMTFRAIFQ
-477 AVYLEVDESLLASAR
+477 EVDESMMSSTR
-492 DAESRKLLRAIAQ
+492 DLESRKLRKLIAQ
-505 RKSEAEAAEVARL
+505 RKDDAEAAEEARL
-518 RALQTAEERR
+518 RAQQAAEDKRR
-528 IADEFAQKAEQ
+528 ADEYAQQADQLRK
-539 RRQEQSARNAMELSE
+539 EQSARTAMELSE
-554 RLVREKEYFAGTMI
+554 RLAREKEYFAGRMI
-568 EQTRHEHLDRAERDY
+568 EQTRHDHLDRAEKDY
-583 ADWFQTLDR
+583 ADWFQNLER
-592 NAQDTDE
+592 NAQDSDE

-657 LVKAVMVDGKM
+657 VVKAVMVDNKP
-668 FQFEFDEL
+668 FQFDFDDL

-690 EAGHSDALYFYL
+690 EAGHAESLYFYL
-702 LLYGD
+702 LLYGE
-707 FAGAKTIAADDEN
+707 FAGAKEIVADNDE
-720 AKEITEYVISSY
+720 AKEISNYIIASF
-732 FKYAIEN
+732 FKHALEI
-739 ADEKGLEELKEKYGS
+739 ADEKGLEELKSKYGT
-754 MREFRNAMSA
+754 MREFRNALSA
-764 LNKQTNP
+764 KNKQNNP

>member
-12 VAVDDV
+12 VAVDDI

-51 RRTIGQ
+51 RRAIGQ

-84 TNNAEFVA
+84 ANNAEFVA
-92 CFIKEARAAAKLNHP
+92 LFIKEARAAAKLNHP

-133 MKDVLE
+133 MKDVLA

-151 IIQQIAEALNYAWNE
+151 IIQQIAEALNYAWIE

-226 DTRSDIYSLGA
+226 DARSDIYSLGA
-237 TFYQL
+237 TFYQF
-242 VTGRLAFDGSTAAE
+242 VTGRLAFDGNTAAE

-261 LAEPL
+261 LTEPL

-284 MKMMAKNPSMRY
+284 VKMMAKNPSMRY

-306 RNARRGKLAGPA
+306 RNARRGKLAGPS
-318 TESEILSGGVSRTS
+318 TDSEVLVSKTGTRI
-332 ARVVRPAG
+332 ARPAG
-340 GAAMAGVGVPDP
+340 GTVLDGAVDR
-352 QNDRARNLY
+352 QNDRARNIY
-361 NLKKRQQDEARKAR
+361 NLKKRQQDEARKTRAV
-375 MMITIACVVLVLT
+375 ILIACLVL
-388 VGGGLGFVWWWNNL
+388 FVSLVAAGVLFYFNN
-402 GPRAKAKL
+402 AKAR
-410 EEKKRLE
+410 EERARKE
-417 AEAHRNRDT
+417 AAEAAERELQRDT
-426 ELSLAVDA
+426 PMTLAVDEIVA
-434 IEALRRD
+434 FSRANPSDKRGLLE
-441 DAPAREV
+441 
-448 LAKCEEFILHDYKP
+448 KCEAFISKNYQPGKP
-462 SPDSVKDEQAPNRFN
+462 KEEQALMTFR
-477 AVYLEVDESLLASAR
+477 AVFQEVDEAVMTSTR
-492 DAESRKLLRAIAQ
+492 DLEARKLRKQIAQ
-505 RKSEAEAAEVARL
+505 LKDEAEAAEDAK
-518 RALQTAEERR
+518 RR
-528 IADEFAQKAEQ
+528 AEQ
-539 RRQEQSARNAMELSE
+539 AAEDRRKADMYAQQAEQLRKEESARTAMELSE
-554 RLVREKEYFAGTMI
+554 RFARQKEYFAWHMI
-568 EQTRHEHLDRAERDY
+568 DQTLHEHLDRVEKDY
-583 ADWFQTLDR
+583 ADWFQILDR
-592 NAQDTDE
+592 HSQDSDE

-610 WARTVLDNIA
+610 WARSVLDNIA
-620 GAKAIREN
+620 GAKAIHEN
-628 TYNGNTILADTQIGY
+628 TYNGNTILAETQIGY
-643 GPSGICRV
+643 GPSGICTV

-657 LVKAVMVDGKM
+657 IVKAVMVDNKP
-668 FQFEFDEL
+668 FQFELDDL
-676 PLKQRLVLLKKGAG
+676 PQKQRLVLLKKGAG
-690 EAGHSDALYFYL
+690 EAGHTDALFFYL

-707 FAGAKTIAADDEN
+707 FTGAKTIAADDES
-720 AKEITEYVISSY
+720 AKDICAYVIASY
-732 FKYAIEN
+732 FKHALMDS
-739 ADEKGLEELKEKYGS
+739 DEKTRAELQTKYGT
-754 MREFRNAMSA
+754 MREFRSAMSA
-764 LNKQTNP
+764 WNKQNNP

>member
-51 RRTIGQ
+51 RRAIGQ

-84 TNNAEFVA
+84 ANNAEFVA
-92 CFIKEARAAAKLNHP
+92 LFIKEARAAAKLNHP

-151 IIQQIAEALNYAWNE
+151 IIQQIAEALNYAWIE

-198 GDMSDAD
+198 GDMSDSD
-205 DDEVMGTPQYISP
+205 EDEVMGTPQYISP

-237 TFYQL
+237 TFYQF

-261 LAEPL
+261 LTEPL

-284 MKMMAKNPSMRY
+284 IKMMAKNPSMRY

-306 RNARRGKLAGPA
+306 RNARRGKVAGPA
-318 TESEILSGGVSRTS
+318 TDSEILLTGGSLTSSRV
-332 ARVVRPAG
+332 ARPVG
-340 GAAMAGVGVPDP
+340 GAAMAGSAEPK
-352 QNDRARNLY
+352 NDRARNIY
-361 NLKKRQQDEARKAR
+361 NLKKRQQDEARKTQL
-375 MMITIACVVLVLT
+375 MILIACAVLVVSLIAA
-388 VGGGLGFVWWWNNL
+388 GILFYFNN
-402 GPRAKAKL
+402 AKAR
-410 EEKKRLE
+410 EERARKE
-417 AEAHRNRDT
+417 AAEAAERELQRDT
-426 ELSLAVDA
+426 PMTLAVDEIVA
-434 IEALRRD
+434 YSRSNPGDKKGLLE
-441 DAPAREV
+441 
-448 LAKCEEFILHDYKP
+448 KCEAYLEQNFQPGKP
-462 SPDSVKDEQAPNRFN
+462 KEEQAEMTFRAIFLEADE
-477 AVYLEVDESLLASAR
+477 AVIATTR
-492 DAESRKLLRAIAQ
+492 DLESRKLRRNIAALRDKAEEEEELRRRKAQAAEDDLRAQ
-505 RKSEAEAAEVARL
+505 EYEAYAKQLRNEQNAR
-518 RALQTAEERR
+518 A
-528 IADEFAQKAEQ
+528 
-539 RRQEQSARNAMELSE
+539 AMELSE
-554 RLVREKEYFAGTMI
+554 RLTREKEYFAATMI
-568 EQTRHEHLDRAERDY
+568 DQTRHEHLDRAERDY
-583 ADWFQTLDR
+583 ADWYRTLDR
-592 NAQDTDE
+592 VVQGSE
-599 AVAEVARPYRD
+599 EVVADVARPYRD

-643 GPSGICRV
+643 GPSGICTV

-657 LVKAVMVDGKM
+657 VVKAAMVDKKL
-668 FQFEFDEL
+668 FQFNFDDL
-676 PLKQRLVLLKKGAG
+676 PLTQRLVLLKKGAG

-707 FAGAKTIAADDEN
+707 FEGAKTIAADDET
-720 AKEITEYVISSY
+720 AKANTAYVISSY
-732 FKYAIEN
+732 FKHALED
-739 ADEKGLEELKEKYGS
+739 ADQKEIDELRAKYGG
-754 MREFRNAMSA
+754 MREFRNALA
-764 LNKQTNP
+764 AKKQTNP

>member
-12 VAVDDV
+12 VAVDDI

-51 RRTIGQ
+51 RRAIGQ

-84 TNNAEFVA
+84 ANNAEFVA
-92 CFIKEARAAAKLNHP
+92 LFIKEARAAAKLNHP

-139 REGVIPVDQALN
+139 REGAIPVDQALN
-151 IIQQIAEALNYAWNE
+151 VIQQIAEALNYAWVE

-198 GDMSDAD
+198 GDMSDSD

-237 TFYQL
+237 TFYQF
-242 VTGRLAFDGSTAAE
+242 VTGRLAFDGNSAAE

-261 LAEPL
+261 LTEPL

-271 VNKDIPESVSRII
+271 VNKDIPETVSRII
-284 MKMMAKNPSMRY
+284 MKMMAKNPAMRY

-306 RNARRGKLAGPA
+306 RNARRGKLAGPS
-318 TESEILSGGVSRTS
+318 TESEILSGGSKPS
-332 ARVVRPAG
+332 ARVARPVG
-340 GAAMAGVGVPDP
+340 GGTVLDGAVDR
-352 QNDRARNLY
+352 QNDRARNIY
-361 NLKKRQQDEARKAR
+361 NLKKRQQDDARRTRAVILVACLVLLVSLVAAGILFYFNNAKAR
-375 MMITIACVVLVLT
+375 EE
-388 VGGGLGFVWWWNNL
+388 
-402 GPRAKAKL
+402 RAKKEA
-410 EEKKRLE
+410 
-417 AEAHRNRDT
+417 AEAAERELQRDT
-426 ELSLAVDA
+426 PMTLAVDEIVAFSRANPTDKRGLLDKCEAFIAKNYQPGKPKEEQALMTFRA
-434 IEALRRD
+434 IFQEVDEAMMTSTRDLESRKLRKLIAQHKDDAEAAEEALRR
-441 DAPAREV
+441 
-448 LAKCEEFILHDYKP
+448 
-462 SPDSVKDEQAPNRFN
+462 
-477 AVYLEVDESLLASAR
+477 
-492 DAESRKLLRAIAQ
+492 AQ
-505 RKSEAEAAEVARL
+505 QAAEDK
-518 RALQTAEERR
+518 E
-528 IADEFAQKAEQ
+528 KAEQ
-539 RRQEQSARNAMELSE
+539 YAQQAAQLRKEQSARTAMELAE
-554 RLVREKEYFAGTMI
+554 RLVDEKEYFAYRMI
-568 EQTRHEHLDRAERDY
+568 DQTRHEHLDRAEKDY
-583 ADWFQTLDR
+583 ADWFQTLER
-592 NAQDTDE
+592 HTQDSDE

-610 WARTVLDNIA
+610 WAKAVLDNIA

-651 KSINNG
+651 RSINNG
-657 LVKAVMVDGKM
+657 VVKAVMVDNKQ
-668 FQFEFDEL
+668 FQFDFDDL

-707 FAGAKTIAADDEN
+707 FAGAKEIAADDDN
-720 AKEITEYVISSY
+720 AKEITNYVIASY
-732 FKYAIEN
+732 FKNALKN
-739 ADEKGLEELKEKYGS
+739 ADEKTLDELKSKYGS
-754 MREFRNAMSA
+754 MREFRSA
-764 LNKQTNP
+764 LSAWNKQNNP

>member
-12 VAVDDV
+12 VAVDDI

-51 RRTIGQ
+51 RRAIGQ

-84 TNNAEFVA
+84 ANNAEFVA
-92 CFIKEARAAAKLNHP
+92 LFIKEARAAAKLNHP

-151 IIQQIAEALNYAWNE
+151 IIQQIAEALNYAWIE

-237 TFYQL
+237 TFYQF
-242 VTGRLAFDGSTAAE
+242 VTGRLAFDGGSAAE

-261 LAEPL
+261 LTEPL

-271 VNKDIPESVSRII
+271 VNKDIPETVSRII
-284 MKMMAKNPSMRY
+284 MKMMAKNPAMRY

-306 RNARRGKLAGPA
+306 RNARRGKLAGPS
-318 TESEILSGGVSRTS
+318 TESEILSAGSKPA
-332 ARVVRPAG
+332 ARVARPVG
-340 GAAMAGVGVPDP
+340 GGTVLDGAVDR
-352 QNDRARNLY
+352 QNDRARNIY
-361 NLKKRQQDEARKAR
+361 NLKKRQQDEARKTR
-375 MMITIACVVLVLT
+375 VVILIACLVLL
-388 VGGGLGFVWWWNNL
+388 VSLVAAGVLFYFNN
-402 GPRAKAKL
+402 AKAR
-410 EEKKRLE
+410 EERARKE
-417 AEAHRNRDT
+417 AAEAAERELQRDT
-426 ELSLAVDA
+426 PMTLAVDEIVAFSRANPTDKRGLLDKCEAFIAKNYQPGKPKEEQALMTFRA
-434 IEALRRD
+434 IFQEVDEAMMSSTRDLESRKLRKLIAQRRD
-441 DAPAREV
+441 DA
-448 LAKCEEFILHDYKP
+448 
-462 SPDSVKDEQAPNRFN
+462 
-477 AVYLEVDESLLASAR
+477 
-492 DAESRKLLRAIAQ
+492 
-505 RKSEAEAAEVARL
+505 EAAEEAKI
-518 RALQTAEERR
+518 RAEQAA
-528 IADEFAQKAEQ
+528 ADKLKAEQ
-539 RRQEQSARNAMELSE
+539 YAQQAAQIRKEQSARTAMELAE
-554 RLVREKEYFAGTMI
+554 RLVDEKEYFAYRMI
-568 EQTRHEHLDRAERDY
+568 DQTRHDHLDRAEKDY
-583 ADWFQTLDR
+583 ADWFQTLER
-592 NAQDTDE
+592 HTQDSDE

-610 WARTVLDNIA
+610 WARSVLDNIA
-620 GAKAIREN
+620 DAKAIREN

-651 KSINNG
+651 RSINNG
-657 LVKAVMVDGKM
+657 VVKAVMVDNKP
-668 FQFEFDEL
+668 FQFDFDEL

-707 FAGAKTIAADDEN
+707 FVGAKEIAADDDD
-720 AKEITEYVISSY
+720 AKEIANYVIASY
-732 FKYAIEN
+732 FKNALKN
-739 ADEKGLEELKEKYGS
+739 ADDEKDVDELRSKYGS
-754 MREFRNAMSA
+754 MREFRSA
-764 LNKQTNP
+764 LSAWNKQNNP

>member
-12 VAVDDV
+12 VAVDDI

-51 RRTIGQ
+51 RRAIGQ

-84 TNNAEFVA
+84 ANNAEFVA
-92 CFIKEARAAAKLNHP
+92 LFIKEARAAAKLNHP

-151 IIQQIAEALNYAWNE
+151 IIQQIAEALNYAWIE

-198 GDMSDAD
+198 GDMSDSD

-226 DTRSDIYSLGA
+226 DARSDIYSLGA
-237 TFYQL
+237 TFYQF
-242 VTGRLAFDGSTAAE
+242 VTGRLAFDGNSAAE

-261 LAEPL
+261 LTEPL

-306 RNARRGKLAGPA
+306 RNARRGKLAGPS
-318 TESEILSGGVSRTS
+318 TDSEIL
-332 ARVVRPAG
+332 AG
-340 GAAMAGVGVPDP
+340 GGKTAARIARPVGGGTVLDGAGDR
-352 QNDRARNLY
+352 QNDRARNIY
-361 NLKKRQQDEARKAR
+361 NLKKRQQDEARKTQN
-375 MMITIACVVLVLT
+375 MILIAALVLVVSL
-388 VGGGLGFVWWWNNL
+388 VAAGILFYFNN
-402 GPRAKAKL
+402 AKAR
-410 EEKKRLE
+410 EERARKE
-417 AEAHRNRDT
+417 AAEAAERELQRDT
-426 ELSLAVDA
+426 PMTLAVDEIVA
-434 IEALRRD
+434 FSHANPSDKRGLLD
-441 DAPAREV
+441 
-448 LAKCEEFILHDYKP
+448 KCEAFIAKNFQPGKP
-462 SPDSVKDEQAPNRFN
+462 KEEQALMTFR
-477 AVYLEVDESLLASAR
+477 AVFLEVDESMMGSTR
-492 DAESRKLLRAIAQ
+492 DLEARKLRKLIAQ
-505 RKSEAEAAEVARL
+505 RKDDAEAAEDARR
-518 RALQTAEERR
+518 RAEQAAEDRRKAEEYAQQ
-528 IADEFAQKAEQ
+528 ADQLRK
-539 RRQEQSARNAMELSE
+539 EQSARTAMELSE
-554 RLVREKEYFAGTMI
+554 RLAREKEYFAGRMI
-568 EQTRHEHLDRAERDY
+568 EQTRHDHLDRVEKDY
-583 ADWFQTLDR
+583 ADWFQNLDR
-592 NAQDTDE
+592 YAQDSDE

-610 WARTVLDNIA
+610 WAKTVLDNIA

-628 TYNGNTILADTQIGY
+628 TYNGNTILAETQIGY
-643 GPSGICRV
+643 GPSGVCTV

-657 LVKAVMVDGKM
+657 IVKAAMVDGKQ
-668 FQFEFDEL
+668 FQFEFEDL

-707 FAGAKTIAADDEN
+707 FDGAKMIAADDDVP
-720 AKEITEYVISSY
+720 KEVSAYVIASY
-732 FKYAIEN
+732 FKHAIEN
-739 ADEKGLEELKEKYGS
+739 ADEKALEDLKEKYGA
-754 MREFRNAMSA
+754 MREFRSA
-764 LNKQTNP
+764 LSARNKQNNP

>member
-12 VAVDDV
+12 VAVDDI

-51 RRTIGQ
+51 RRAIGQ

-84 TNNAEFVA
+84 ANNAEFVA
-92 CFIKEARAAAKLNHP
+92 LFIKEARAAAKLNHP

-151 IIQQIAEALNYAWNE
+151 VIQQIAEALNYAWIE

-198 GDMSDAD
+198 GDMSDTD

-237 TFYQL
+237 TFYQF
-242 VTGRLAFDGSTAAE
+242 VTGRLAFDGATAAE

-261 LAEPL
+261 LTEPL

-306 RNARRGKLAGPA
+306 RNARRGKLAGPS
-318 TESEILSGGVSRTS
+318 TDSEVLVSKNSARAARPSGGGTVLD
-332 ARVVRPAG
+332 AG
-340 GAAMAGVGVPDP
+340 ADR
-352 QNDRARNLY
+352 QNDRARNIY
-361 NLKKRQQDEARKAR
+361 NLKKRQQDEARKTQT
-375 MMITIACVVLVLT
+375 MILIACLVLVVSLIAA
-388 VGGGLGFVWWWNNL
+388 GILFYFNN
-402 GPRAKAKL
+402 AKAQ
-410 EEKKRLE
+410 EERRQKEALE
-417 AEAHRNRDT
+417 AAERELQRDT
-426 ELSLAVDA
+426 PMTLAVDEIVA
-434 IEALRRD
+434 FSRANPTDKRGLLD
-441 DAPAREV
+441 
-448 LAKCEEFILHDYKP
+448 KCEAFIAKNYQPTKP
-462 SPDSVKDEQAPNRFN
+462 KEDQALMTFR
-477 AVYLEVDESLLASAR
+477 AVFQEVDEAMMTSTR
-492 DAESRKLLRAIAQ
+492 DLESRKLRKQIAQ
-505 RKSEAEAAEVARL
+505 RKDDAEAREEARRRAE
-518 RALQTAEERR
+518 QAEQDR
-528 IADEFAQKAEQ
+528 QKAEEYA
-539 RRQEQSARNAMELSE
+539 RQAAQLRKEQSARTAMELSE
-554 RLVREKEYFAGTMI
+554 RLAREKEYFVGHMI
-568 EQTRHEHLDRAERDY
+568 DQTRHEHLDRAEKDY
-583 ADWFQTLDR
+583 ADWFQNLDR
-592 NAQDTDE
+592 YSQDSDE

-610 WARTVLDNIA
+610 WAKAVLDNIA

-657 LVKAVMVDGKM
+657 VVKAVMVDNKP
-668 FQFEFDEL
+668 FQFDFDDL

-690 EAGHSDALYFYL
+690 EAGHADALYFYL
-702 LLYGD
+702 LLYGE
-707 FAGAKTIAADDEN
+707 FAGAKEIAADDEA
-720 AKEITEYVISSY
+720 AKEITSYVIASY
-732 FKYAIEN
+732 FKHALDI
-739 ADEKGLEELKEKYGS
+739 ADEKGLEELKAKYGT
-754 MREFRNAMSA
+754 MREFRNALSA
-764 LNKQTNP
+764 RNKQNNP

>member
-12 VAVDDV
+12 VAVDDI

-51 RRTIGQ
+51 RRAIGQ

-84 TNNAEFVA
+84 ANNAEFVA
-92 CFIKEARAAAKLNHP
+92 LFIKEARAAAKLNHP

-151 IIQQIAEALNYAWNE
+151 VIQQIAEALNYAWIE

-237 TFYQL
+237 TFYQF
-242 VTGRLAFDGSTAAE
+242 VTGRLAFDGATAAE

-261 LAEPL
+261 LTEPL

-306 RNARRGKLAGPA
+306 RNARRGKLAGPS
-318 TESEILSGGVSRTS
+318 TDSEVLVSKNSARAARPSGGGTVLD
-332 ARVVRPAG
+332 AG
-340 GAAMAGVGVPDP
+340 ADR
-352 QNDRARNLY
+352 QNDRARNIY
-361 NLKKRQQDEARKAR
+361 NLKKRQQDEARKTQT
-375 MMITIACVVLVLT
+375 MILIACLVLVVSLIAA
-388 VGGGLGFVWWWNNL
+388 GILFYFNN
-402 GPRAKAKL
+402 AKAQ
-410 EEKKRLE
+410 EERRQKEALE
-417 AEAHRNRDT
+417 AAERELQRDT
-426 ELSLAVDA
+426 PMTLAVDEIVA
-434 IEALRRD
+434 FSRANPTDKRGLLD
-441 DAPAREV
+441 
-448 LAKCEEFILHDYKP
+448 KCEAFIAKNYQPTKP
-462 SPDSVKDEQAPNRFN
+462 KEDQALMTFR
-477 AVYLEVDESLLASAR
+477 AVFQEVDEAMMTSTR
-492 DAESRKLLRAIAQ
+492 DLESRKLRKQIAQ
-505 RKSEAEAAEVARL
+505 RKDDAEAREEARRRAE
-518 RALQTAEERR
+518 QAEQDR
-528 IADEFAQKAEQ
+528 QKAEEYA
-539 RRQEQSARNAMELSE
+539 RQAAQLRKEQSARTAMELSE
-554 RLVREKEYFAGTMI
+554 RLAREKEYFVGHMI
-568 EQTRHEHLDRAERDY
+568 DQTRHEHLDRAEKDY
-583 ADWFQTLDR
+583 ADWFQNLDR
-592 NAQDTDE
+592 YSQDSDE

-610 WARTVLDNIA
+610 WAKAVLDNIA

-657 LVKAVMVDGKM
+657 VVKAVMVDNKP
-668 FQFEFDEL
+668 FQFDFDDL

-690 EAGHSDALYFYL
+690 EAGHADALYFYL
-702 LLYGD
+702 LLYGE
-707 FAGAKTIAADDEN
+707 FAGAKEIAADDEA
-720 AKEITEYVISSY
+720 AKEITSYVIASY
-732 FKYAIEN
+732 FKHALDI
-739 ADEKGLEELKEKYGS
+739 ADEKGLEELKAKYGT
-754 MREFRNAMSA
+754 MREFRNALSA
-764 LNKQTNP
+764 RNKQNNP

>member
-12 VAVDDV
+12 VAVDDI

-51 RRTIGQ
+51 RRAIGQ

-84 TNNAEFVA
+84 ANNAEFVA
-92 CFIKEARAAAKLNHP
+92 LFIKEARAAAKLNHP

-151 IIQQIAEALNYAWNE
+151 IIQQIAEALNYAWIE

-237 TFYQL
+237 TFYQF
-242 VTGRLAFDGSTAAE
+242 VTGRLAFDGATAAE

-261 LAEPL
+261 LTEPL

-318 TESEILSGGVSRTS
+318 TESEILGGSKS
-332 ARVVRPAG
+332 ATHVARPVG
-340 GAAMAGVGVPDP
+340 GTVLASAADH
-352 QNDRARNLY
+352 QNDRARNIY
-361 NLKKRQQDEARKAR
+361 NLKKRQQDEARKTR
-375 MMITIACVVLVLT
+375 TVILIACIVLFISLTAAGVL
-388 VGGGLGFVWWWNNL
+388 FYFNNAE
-402 GPRAKAKL
+402 RRKAREQKEKL
-410 EEKKRLE
+410 EA
-417 AEAHRNRDT
+417 AERELQRDT
-426 ELSLAVDA
+426 PMTLAVDEIVA
-434 IEALRRD
+434 FSRTNPTDRRGLLD
-441 DAPAREV
+441 
-448 LAKCEEFILHDYKP
+448 KCEAFIAKNYQPGKP
-462 SPDSVKDEQAPNRFN
+462 KEDQALMTFRAIFQ
-477 AVYLEVDESLLASAR
+477 EVDEGMMASTR
-492 DAESRKLLRAIAQ
+492 DLESRKLRKLIAQ
-505 RKSEAEAAEVARL
+505 RKDDAEAAADAR
-518 RALQTAEERR
+518 RR
-528 IADEFAQKAEQ
+528 AEQ
-539 RRQEQSARNAMELSE
+539 AAEDKRLAAEYAQQADQLRKEQNARTAMELAE
-554 RLVREKEYFAGTMI
+554 RLVREKEYYAGRMI
-568 EQTRHEHLDRAERDY
+568 DQTRHDHLDRAEKDY
-583 ADWFQTLDR
+583 ADWFQTLER
-592 NAQDTDE
+592 HTQDSDE

-610 WARTVLDNIA
+610 WARVVLDNIA

-651 KSINNG
+651 RSINNG
-657 LVKAVMVDGKM
+657 IVKAVMVDNKQ
-668 FQFEFDEL
+668 FQFDFDDL

-707 FAGAKTIAADDEN
+707 FAGAKEIVADDDS
-720 AKEITEYVISSY
+720 AKEITNYIIASY
-732 FKYAIEN
+732 FKHVLEN
-739 ADEKGLEELKEKYGS
+739 ADEKALDELKAKYGT
-754 MREFRNAMSA
+754 MREFRNALSA
-764 LNKQTNP
+764 RNKQTNP

>member
-12 VAVDDV
+12 VAVDDI

-51 RRTIGQ
+51 RRAIGQ

-84 TNNAEFVA
+84 ANNAEFVA
-92 CFIKEARAAAKLNHP
+92 LFIKEARAAAKLNHP

-133 MKDVLE
+133 MKDVLA

-151 IIQQIAEALNYAWNE
+151 IIQQIAEALNYAWIE

-226 DTRSDIYSLGA
+226 DARSDIYSLGA
-237 TFYQL
+237 TFYQF
-242 VTGRLAFDGSTAAE
+242 VTGRLAFDGNTAAE

-261 LAEPL
+261 LTEPL

-306 RNARRGKLAGPA
+306 RNARRGKLAGPS
-318 TESEILSGGVSRTS
+318 TDSEVLSGGSRTA
-332 ARVVRPAG
+332 ARVARPAG
-340 GAAMAGVGVPDP
+340 GGTVLDGGGDR
-352 QNDRARNLY
+352 QNDRARNIY
-361 NLKKRQQDEARKAR
+361 NLKKRQQDEARKTRAV
-375 MMITIACVVLVLT
+375 ILVACLVLL
-388 VGGGLGFVWWWNNL
+388 VSLIAAGILFYFNN
-402 GPRAKAKL
+402 AKAR
-410 EEKKRLE
+410 EERARKE
-417 AEAHRNRDT
+417 AAEAAERELQRDT
-426 ELSLAVDA
+426 PMTLAVDEIVA
-434 IEALRRD
+434 FSRANPTDKRGLLE
-441 DAPAREV
+441 
-448 LAKCEEFILHDYKP
+448 KCEAFIAKNYQPGKP
-462 SPDSVKDEQAPNRFN
+462 KEEQALMTFR
-477 AVYLEVDESLLASAR
+477 AVFQEVDEAVMASTR
-492 DAESRKLLRAIAQ
+492 DLESRKLRKLIAQ
-505 RKSEAEAAEVARL
+505 RKDDAEAAEEAKL
-518 RALQTAEERR
+518 RAAQAEEDR
-528 IADEFAQKAEQ
+528 IKAEQ
-539 RRQEQSARNAMELSE
+539 YEQQAAQLRKEQSARAALELSE
-554 RLVREKEYFAGTMI
+554 RLVRQKEYFAGRMI
-568 EQTRHEHLDRAERDY
+568 EQTRHDHLDRVEKDY
-583 ADWFQTLDR
+583 ADWFQNLDR
-592 NAQDTDE
+592 LAQDSDE

-610 WARTVLDNIA
+610 WAKAVLDNIA

-643 GPSGICRV
+643 GPSGICTV

-657 LVKAVMVDGKM
+657 VVKATMVDNKP
-668 FQFEFDEL
+668 FQFNFDDL

-707 FAGAKTIAADDEN
+707 FAGAKTIAAEDDD
-720 AKEITEYVISSY
+720 AKEITAYVIASY
-732 FKYAIEN
+732 FKHALDN
-739 ADEKGLEELKEKYGS
+739 SDERMREELQAKYGT

-764 LNKQTNP
+764 WNKQNNP

>member
-12 VAVDDV
+12 VAVDDI

-51 RRTIGQ
+51 RRAIGQ

-84 TNNAEFVA
+84 ANNAEFVA
-92 CFIKEARAAAKLNHP
+92 LFIKEARAAAKLNHP

-139 REGVIPVDQALN
+139 REGAIPVDQALN
-151 IIQQIAEALNYAWNE
+151 IIQQIAEALNYAWIE

-237 TFYQL
+237 TFYQF
-242 VTGRLAFDGSTAAE
+242 VTGRLAFDGNTAAE

-261 LAEPL
+261 LTEPL

-306 RNARRGKLAGPA
+306 RNARRGKLAGPS
-318 TESEILSGGVSRTS
+318 TESEILSSGAKNAVRVARPS
-332 ARVVRPAG
+332 ASGTVIDGAG
-340 GAAMAGVGVPDP
+340 DR
-352 QNDRARNLY
+352 QNDRARNIY
-361 NLKKRQQDEARKAR
+361 NLKKRQQDEARKTKT
-375 MMITIACVVLVLT
+375 MILIACIVLVVSLIAA
-388 VGGGLGFVWWWNNL
+388 GILFYFNN
-402 GPRAKAKL
+402 AKAR
-410 EEKKRLE
+410 EERARKE
-417 AEAHRNRDT
+417 AAEAAERELQRDT
-426 ELSLAVDA
+426 PMTLAVDEIVA
-434 IEALRRD
+434 FSRANPTDKRGLLD
-441 DAPAREV
+441 
-448 LAKCEEFILHDYKP
+448 KCEAFIAKNFQPTKP
-462 SPDSVKDEQAPNRFN
+462 KEDQALMTFR
-477 AVYLEVDESLLASAR
+477 AVFQEVDESMMSSTR
-492 DAESRKLLRAIAQ
+492 DLESRKLRKLIAQ
-505 RKSEAEAAEVARL
+505 RKDDAEAAEEARL
-518 RALQTAEERR
+518 RAQQAAEDKRR
-528 IADEFAQKAEQ
+528 ADEYAQQADQLRK
-539 RRQEQSARNAMELSE
+539 EQSARTAMELSE
-554 RLVREKEYFAGTMI
+554 RLAREKEYFAGRMI
-568 EQTRHEHLDRAERDY
+568 EQTRHDHLDRAEKDY
-583 ADWFQTLDR
+583 ADWFQNLER
-592 NAQDTDE
+592 NAQDSDE

-657 LVKAVMVDGKM
+657 VVKAVMVDNKP
-668 FQFEFDEL
+668 FQFDFDDL

-690 EAGHSDALYFYL
+690 EAGHAESLYFYL
-702 LLYGD
+702 LLYGE
-707 FAGAKTIAADDEN
+707 FAGAKEIVADNDE
-720 AKEITEYVISSY
+720 AKEISNYIIASF
-732 FKYAIEN
+732 FKHALEI
-739 ADEKGLEELKEKYGS
+739 ADEKGLEELKAKYGT
-754 MREFRNAMSA
+754 MREFRNALSA
-764 LNKQTNP
+764 RNKQNNP